1 MTIVDLKTL
10 GPVRSFERK
19 TTLNRNFKP
28 LWLSLKAS
36 LKSEAGAQKYRLE
49 QSLCGCWESFIATPV
64 LTLRAPTWNSCQTL
78 SPVISQG
85 TEGKHC
91 PEYDGGS
98 RGLRVQAP
106 PRHPAQLRLP
116 GSHRLLGRHSPGRGH
131 RAAQRPRSVSGGCSK
146 WRNEVRRPLAS
157 RSEARSRS
165 AALGP
170 ALGGQGLLVQ
180 RDLVRVAVFAG
191 RALLVHE
198 NAVHQEPRRLIDV
211 DVVLCGGLKPSSEAM
226 LFAEL
231 VHLGKILAT
240 FLFLVTFI
248 S

>member
-36 LKSEAGAQKYRLE
+36 LKSEAGAQEYRPE

-91 PEYDGGS
+91 PEYDGGG
-98 RGLRVQAP
+98 RVLRVQAP
-106 PRHPAQLRLP
+106 PDTRSAEAAGEPP
-116 GSHRLLGRHSPGRGH
+116 SPGK
-131 RAAQRPRSVSGGCSK
+131 AQPWEGPQG
-146 WRNEVRRPLAS
+146 
-157 RSEARSRS
+157 S
-165 AALGP
+165 AEP
-170 ALGGQGLLVQ
+170 SIRLGGLLQV
-180 RDLVRVAVFAG
+180 
-191 RALLVHE
+191 E
-198 NAVHQEPRRLIDV
+198 E
-211 DVVLCGGLKPSSEAM
+211 
-226 LFAEL
+226 
-231 VHLGKILAT
+231 
-240 FLFLVTFI
+240 
-248 S
+248 